1 MRLKI
6 ILEHSDD
13 GGFIVYVP
21 ALAGC
26 VSQGETREEAIE
38 NIRKAV
44 EHYLQTDVD
53 QPISNNAQFE
63 EIVL

>member
-6 ILEHSDD
+6 ILEQSDD
-13 GGFIVYVP
+13 GAFIVYVP

-44 EHYLQTDVD
+44 ELYLETDVD